1 MIVLVTGVNGQLGHD
16 VVKEL
21 TAKGHQPYGAD
32 RETFDLTNEQA
43 VKEYVNKLKP
53 DAIIH
58 CAAYTAVDKAES
70 DEETAYNVNG
80 LGTKYLAEAAK
91 AVDAKMIYVSTDYVF
106 DGNST
111 EPYEVDH
118 KTDPIGAYGR
128 TKLAG
133 EEFLQ
138 AALDKYFIVR
148 TAWVYGINGH
158 NFVKTMLRLGKERSE
173 LGVVSDQIGSPT
185 YTVDLAKLLVEMI
198 ETEKYGVYHATNSGV
213 CSWYEFA
220 VEIFK
225 QAGMDQQVK
234 VNPLTTE
241 QYPTPAK
248 RPKYSV
254 LSKKKLEEQGFTQLR
269 DWKEALFA
277 YLQELNAQA

>member
-21 TAKGHQPYGAD
+21 SAKGHQPHGTD
-32 RETFDLTNEQA
+32 RDDFDLTNEEA
-43 VKEYVNKLKP
+43 VHAYVKKINP

-58 CAAYTAVDKAES
+58 CAAFTAVDKAES
-70 DEETAYNVNG
+70 KEETAYNVNA

-91 AVDAKMIYVSTDYVF
+91 ALDAKMIYISTDYVF
-106 DGNST
+106 NGNNS
-111 EPYEVDH
+111 EPYEADQ

-133 EEFLQ
+133 EEFLK
-138 AALDKYFIVR
+138 AALEKYFIVR
-148 TAWVYGINGH
+148 TAWVYGLNGH
-158 NFVKTMLRLGKERSE
+158 NFVKTMLRLGKERGE

-185 YTVDLAKLLVEMI
+185 YTVDLAKLLVEMVD
-198 ETEKYGVYHATNSGV
+198 TDKYGVYHATNSGI

-220 VEIFK
+220 VEIFN
-225 QAGMDQQVK
+225 QAGLEVK
-234 VNPLTTE
+234 VNPLTTD

-254 LSKKKLEEQGFTQLR
+254 LSKKKLEEQGFTPLR
-269 DWKEALFA
+269 DWKEALSA
-277 YLQELNAQA
+277 YLQELKAQA